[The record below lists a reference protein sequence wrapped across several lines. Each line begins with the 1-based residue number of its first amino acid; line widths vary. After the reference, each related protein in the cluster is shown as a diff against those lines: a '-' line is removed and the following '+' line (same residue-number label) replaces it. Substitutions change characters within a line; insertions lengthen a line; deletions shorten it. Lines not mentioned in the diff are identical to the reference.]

1 MYIQDP
7 TAALALVSAR
17 PNDTETNKTSDND
30 DADLTRAK
38 ELVKLHYDVKEKHK
52 YGELSRGLEDAR
64 REVQKA
70 VGG

>member
-1 MYIQDP
+1 MQDP
-7 TAALALVSAR
+7 SAALALVSAR
-17 PNDTETNKTSDND
+17 PSNSTETTKPSDDD

-52 YGELSRGLEDAR
+52 YGELSRGLEEAR
-64 REVQKA
+64 REVQRA